1 MKYLSQL
8 SHDEIKDLFVALN
21 KGVGKTYTVALED
34 SIDFRGNPSMELIGQ
49 SPKGG
54 FVSYE
59 LDDYTI
65 NSSMGNYKQE
75 VKLTRILRSF
85 MLDKFGKQY
94 VEDCFWNHLEG
105 DDGKSK
111 ESHTNPNLDTIN
123 KWRQVING
131 VSKGD

>member
-1 MKYLSQL
+1 MEVGVFSLKL
-8 SHDEIKDLFVALN
+8 D

-59 LDDYTI
+59 LDDYTL

-85 MLDKFGKQY
+85 MLNKFGMQY
-94 VEDCFWNHLEG
+94 VEDCFWIAFDG
-105 DDGKSK
+105 DEIAKMVSA
-111 ESHTNPNLDTIN
+111 NPNLDTIN
-123 KWRQVING
+123 SWRQVINNI
-131 VSKGD
+131 

>member
-8 SHDEIKDLFVALN
+8 NHDEIKDLFVALN

-59 LDDYTI
+59 LDDYTL

-85 MLDKFGKQY
+85 MLNKFGKQY
-94 VEDCFWNHLEG
+94 LEDCFWVAFDG
-105 DDGKSK
+105 DEIAKMVSA
-111 ESHTNPNLDTIN
+111 NPNLDTIN
-123 KWRQVING
+123 SWRRVIDNI
-131 VSKGD
+131 

>member
-21 KGVGKTYTVALED
+21 KGVGKTYTVTLED
-34 SIDFRGNPSMELIGQ
+34 SIDFRGISSMELVGQ
-49 SPKGG
+49 SSKGG

-59 LDDYTI
+59 LDDYAL

-85 MLDKFGKQY
+85 MLNKFGKQY
-94 VEDCFWNHLEG
+94 IEDCFWNNLES
-105 DDGKSK
+105 DEGKSK

>member
-8 SHDEIKDLFVALN
+8 NNDEIKDLFVALN
-21 KGVGKTYTVALED
+21 KGVGKTYTVTLED
-34 SIDFRGNPSMELIGQ
+34 SIDFRGISSMELVGQ

-59 LDDYTI
+59 LDDYAL

-94 VEDCFWNHLEG
+94 IEDCFWNNLES

-131 VSKGD
+131 VSEGD

>member
-8 SHDEIKDLFVALN
+8 NNDEIKDLFVALN
-21 KGVGKTYTVALED
+21 KGVGKTYTVTLED
-34 SIDFRGNPSMELIGQ
+34 SIDFRGISSMELVGQ

-59 LDDYTI
+59 LDDYTL

-94 VEDCFWNHLEG
+94 IEDCFWNNLES

-111 ESHTNPNLDTIN
+111 ESHTNSNLDTIN

>member
-8 SHDEIKDLFVALN
+8 SHDEIKNLFVALN
-21 KGVGKTYTVALED
+21 NGVGKTYTVTLED
-34 SIDFRGNPSMELIGQ
+34 SIDFRGNPSMKLVGQ

-75 VKLTRILRSF
+75 VKLTKIMRKF
-85 MLDKFGKQY
+85 MLNKFGKQY
-94 VEDCFWNHLEG
+94 VEDCFWSDFGSE
-105 DDGKSK
+105 DYD
-111 ESHTNPNLDTIN
+111 
-123 KWRQVING
+123 
-131 VSKGD
+131 

>member
-8 SHDEIKDLFVALN
+8 SHDEIKNLFVTLN
-21 KGVGKTYTVALED
+21 KGVGKTYTVTLED
-34 SIDFRGNPSMELIGQ
+34 SIDFRGNPSMELVGQ

-85 MLDKFGKQY
+85 MLNKFGNQY
-94 VEDCFWNHLEG
+94 VEDCFWSDFGSEDN
-105 DDGKSK
+105 D
-111 ESHTNPNLDTIN
+111 
-123 KWRQVING
+123 
-131 VSKGD
+131 